1 MLNRLLTTF
10 LLIFLPLSAHAV
22 YFPGGIDWTHPS
34 QSRFVQSLYLN
45 MLGRAPDP
53 SETRQRVRDLRTN
66 DNRTARLRVFESISQ
81 SPEYQNIFDDN
92 SSSWQVYR
100 APDYN
105 YNNGVGFWRYEAAA
119 NPPENFQNL
128 PGNRA
133 FSESIAH
140 SLANYYDAFCYRG
153 DPCINNPELARDR
166 GSNILPQN
174 TSSRAHACADPAN
187 LTSQYKW
194 VAINGTTYPRGIGRN
209 TICLEDSYYETDQLS
224 LKHYQCESGFENC
237 RRNPDF
243 DVRASRSGND
253 TNGNASLFFRDGSR
267 LTLLEV
273 DTVKDSAGVIVDS
286 NSDSELLF
294 NADAHECADNTK
306 TTSRFT
312 WKGTT
317 RTVESKGIGANTVCM
332 DNYYYAV
339 ERLTLV
345 RYQCSAGFT
354 DCRANPQNNI
364 KAERRTRVDGNPGLQ
379 FANGTTLSLTARDVA
394 TTNSNLAGSNNTGS
408 NIDLP
413 VAETQSQLRI
423 SSGGDCAD
431 STKRVSQFKWKSSGL
446 NSWPD
451 GVDGRFICQTNSY
464 YEIEPTRLRYYACQ
478 SNYTSCRANSR
489 KDINI
494 SQISQDGKIW
504 ALSNGDQLTLISK

>member
-1 MLNRLLTTF
+1 MRHRLLATF

-22 YFPGGIDWTHPS
+22 YFPDGIDWTHPS

-66 DNRTARLRVFESISQ
+66 DNRTARLRIFESISQ
-81 SPEYQNIFDDN
+81 LPEYQSIFNDN
-92 SSSWQVYR
+92 SRSWQIYR

-119 NPPENFQNL
+119 NAPENFQNL

-133 FSESIAH
+133 FSEAIAH
-140 SLANYYDAFCYRG
+140 SLANYYNAFCYRG
-153 DPCINNPELARDR
+153 EPCINNPELARDR
-166 GSNILPQN
+166 GSNVLPQT
-174 TSSRAHACADPAN
+174 TSSRAHACADPTN

-209 TICLEDSYYETDQLS
+209 TICMEDSYYETDQLA

-243 DVRASRSGND
+243 DIRASRAGTDN
-253 TNGNASLFFRDGSR
+253 NGNASLFFRDGSR
-267 LTLLEV
+267 LAVMEV
-273 DTVKDSAGVIVDS
+273 DAVQDNAGVIVDPQT
-286 NSDSELLF
+286 DSELLF
-294 NADAHECADNTK
+294 NSNAHECADNTK

-332 DNYYYAV
+332 ENYYYAV

-345 RYQCSAGFT
+345 RHQCSTGFT
-354 DCRANPQNNI
+354 DCQPDPKNNI
-364 KAERRTRVDGNPGLQ
+364 KAERRTRVDGNPGLL
-379 FANGTTLSLTARDVA
+379 FANGTTLSLTARGVSPTN
-394 TTNSNLAGSNNTGS
+394 TTLTDANNTRPIGD
-408 NIDLP
+408 IP
-413 VAETQSQLRI
+413 VAETQPQMRI
-423 SSGGDCAD
+423 YNGSDCAD
-431 STKRVSQFKWKSSGL
+431 ATKRVSQFKWKSSGL

-451 GVDGRFICQTNSY
+451 GVGGRFICQTNSY
-464 YEIEPTRLRYYACQ
+464 YEIEQSRLRYYTCEI
-478 SNYTSCRANSR
+478 NYTNCRANPR

-494 SQISQDGKIW
+494 SQVSQDGSIW